1 MDKTDKKYFRMHLTD
16 IQWKDGVTVVLG
28 QNFRGLIAANEIVKV
43 NSLSKSRYN
52 KIILVWYRER
62 CILL

>member
-52 KIILVWYRER
+52 KIIFVWYRER
-62 CILL
+62 CILM

>member
-43 NSLSKSRYN
+43 SFSDIKY
-52 KIILVWYRER
+52 KTTLVWY
-62 CILL
+62 

>member
-1 MDKTDKKYFRMHLTD
+1 MDKTVKKYFRMHLTD

-43 NSLSKSRYN
+43 SLSKIRYN
-52 KIILVWYRER
+52 KIILVWY
-62 CILL
+62 

>member
-1 MDKTDKKYFRMHLTD
+1 MHLTD

-43 NSLSKSRYN
+43 SLSKIRYN
-52 KIILVWYRER
+52 KIILVWY
-62 CILL
+62 